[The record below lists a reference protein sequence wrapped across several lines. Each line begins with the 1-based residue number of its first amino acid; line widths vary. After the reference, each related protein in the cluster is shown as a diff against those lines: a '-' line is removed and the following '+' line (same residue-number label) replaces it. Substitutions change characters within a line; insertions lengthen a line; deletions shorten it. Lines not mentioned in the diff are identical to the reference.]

1 MFLKSKFLGV
11 ALATCVAVGV
21 SACGGGGMPKCDSSD
36 TKRLLTQIIKEQL
49 VKASV
54 LSLSDVDKFKVDY
67 KNFKTRST
75 DEKEKSA
82 SCECE
87 ATMSYDGK
95 TNTETIRFNAQHKD
109 DSLYVKIT
117 NW

>member
-1 MFLKSKFLGV
+1 MFSKSQIFGV
-11 ALATCVAVGV
+11 ALATCVAVGFT
-21 SACGGGGMPKCDSSD
+21 ACSGGVPKCDSSD
-36 TKRLLTQIIKEQL
+36 TKKLLTQIIKEQL

-54 LSLSDVDKFKVDY
+54 LSLSDVDKFKVDF
-67 KNFKTRST
+67 KDFKTRST

-82 SCECE
+82 TCECE

-95 TNTETIRFNAQHKD
+95 TNTETIKFNAQHKD
-109 DSLYVKIT
+109 DMLYVKIT